1 MAGRPL
7 PERLPEEM
15 ETRFQER
22 LPAIRTRLEDFAAIP
37 QEKWFYELCYCL
49 LTPQSKAANADQV
62 VKQLQDMDFQHRGGE
77 VVHLLRLPAQYIRF
91 HNQKAQRLQI
101 AREAWADWTALLL
114 DDQVP
119 VRDRRDALARAV
131 NGFGLKEASHFMR
144 NVGFRGL
151 GIIDRHLLTY
161 LVRTGIY
168 AKPPQIST
176 PKRYHLVERRFERF
190 AALGGYDMDELDLF
204 FWSEMTGF
212 ILK

>member
-7 PERLPEEM
+7 PERLPEDM
-15 ETRFQER
+15 EERFQER
-22 LPAIRTRLEDFAAIP
+22 LPAIRARLDDFAAIP
-37 QEKWFYELCYCL
+37 RAQWFYELCYCL
-49 LTPQSKAANADQV
+49 LTPQSKAANADIV
-62 VKQLQDMDFQHRGGE
+62 VKQLQEIDFQHRGGD
-77 VVHLLRLPAQYIRF
+77 VVHLLRAPQHYIRF
-91 HNQKAQRLQI
+91 HNQKARRLEL
-101 AREAWADWTALLL
+101 ARSAWADWTALL
-114 DDQVP
+114 DDDRP
-119 VRDRRDALARAV
+119 VRDRRDALAGAV

-168 AKPPQIST
+168 AKPPQITT
-176 PKRYHLVERRFERF
+176 PRRYHAVERRFSRF
-190 AALGGYDMDELDLF
+190 ADRGGYDMDELDLF